1 MKTENAMKSARRA
14 TAAGAALR
22 SWGPAIL
29 TASISALA
37 GCGSSAA
44 PPTNAPTPLPTAE
57 PTPAPTPTPGV
68 VLPAGMTCN
77 PTPPPMLRM
86 HVKVHSND
94 AGGRVILDSKPEVP
108 NTDHYCER
116 VGFGNWKFCDTRPE
130 GDLQRVACDYLAT
143 GKASDT
149 DRWGPTWYY
158 NDEIC
163 SRTTGCGNHETN
175 QFMVHAKN
183 SGRFTACAAD
193 NVPVAADGTRCGWID
208 VN

>member
-1 MKTENAMKSARRA
+1 MKTEQAMTRASAM
-14 TAAGAALR
+14 AAAMR
-22 SWGPAIL
+22 SCGPVIVM
-29 TASISALA
+29 ASIAALA

-44 PPTNAPTPLPTAE
+44 PPTSAPTPVPTVQ
-57 PTPAPTPTPGV
+57 PTPGPTPTPG
-68 VLPAGMTCN
+68 LPAGMICN

-130 GDLQRVACDYLAT
+130 GDQQRVACDYLAT

-149 DRWGPTWYY
+149 GRWGPTWYY
-158 NDEIC
+158 NDVLC
-163 SRTTGCGNHETN
+163 SRTTGCDNHETN

-183 SGRFTACAAD
+183 SGRFTACASD
-193 NVPVAADGTRCGWID
+193 DVPVAADGTRCGWLDI
-208 VN
+208 N